1 MTISTAAATLNAKV
15 AAVGLIVG
23 AVGLD
28 FLNQFAPDL
37 VPLRLMAA
45 GALIFGAWA
54 FCDEMGLRKPLNR
67 AGFVT
72 FAFAMFAVCFSILD
86 PAIAGGKLVL
96 VYAFALLFAMLI
108 WSAAFL
114 PMQRRA
120 RSGGTTELD
129 KGRSNN

>member
-72 FAFAMFAVCFSILD
+72 FAFAMFAVCF
-86 PAIAGGKLVL
+86 
-96 VYAFALLFAMLI
+96 FLL
-108 WSAAFL
+108 
-114 PMQRRA
+114 
-120 RSGGTTELD
+120 T
-129 KGRSNN
+129 